1 MYVIECIL
9 RYEINMLWFMIC
21 MFFWIVFEDVGVDMN
36 KSIVFSCFL
45 GFIGV
50 VINFIFYMMG
60 KSDIVFYYV
69 SYIVRCN

>member
-9 RYEINMLWFMIC
+9 RYEINMLWFIIC

-36 KSIVFSCFL
+36 KLIVFSCFL

-60 KSDIVFYYV
+60 KLDIVFYYV